1 MVSKQ
6 PPLGVGNPQ
15 CIDNWCLAG
24 EDVQSAIAN
33 RPDPEGAPTNLPH
46 GYRNAR
52 SGSAPLRPRL
62 SMWYLSGERS
72 VPRMNTKNKQNEK
85 NQRQKT
91 RQKLVRKKQG
101 QNLNIYQEHEHPETR
116 LTR

>member
-52 SGSAPLRPRL
+52 SGSAPLRPACRC
-62 SMWYLSGERS
+62 G
-72 VPRMNTKNKQNEK
+72 
-85 NQRQKT
+85 
-91 RQKLVRKKQG
+91 
-101 QNLNIYQEHEHPETR
+101 IYQEKGVFHV
-116 LTR
+116 